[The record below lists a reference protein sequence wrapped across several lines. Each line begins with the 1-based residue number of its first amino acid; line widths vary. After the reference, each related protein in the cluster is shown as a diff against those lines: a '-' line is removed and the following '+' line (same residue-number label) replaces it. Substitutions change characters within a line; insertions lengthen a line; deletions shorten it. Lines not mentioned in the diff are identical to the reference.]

1 MLLMP
6 SWGGMINGLLTL
18 RGAWDKVKT
27 DPILKFMVV
36 ALTGYGMATFEG
48 PMLSLKNVNAI
59 AHFSDWIIAHVH
71 LGALAWNGFLAF
83 GVIYWL
89 VPRLFKTELY
99 SKKLAN
105 LHFWIGTLGILL
117 YAIPLYVAGFV
128 QASMWKQFNPDG
140 TLTYGNFL
148 ETVTEIIPM
157 YAMRAIGG
165 TLYLIGLVILIYN
178 VYKTAKQG
186 SSVTDELAEAAAL
199 QRIPKKRLVGEA
211 WHTWLERKP
220 VQLTVL
226 ATVAILIGGIIQIV
240 PTILVKSNIPTLT
253 SVKPYTPL
261 ELEGRDIYIR
271 EGCVSCHS
279 QMVRPFRSE
288 VERYGEFAKA
298 GEFVYDH
305 PFLWGSKRTGPDLLR
320 VGGKYSDNWH
330 FNHMY
335 DPQSTSAGS
344 IMPGYK
350 WLITDEHDRT
360 DTEAKMKAM
369 AELGV
374 PYSDEEIANAQQHMD
389 EQATRIQENLY
400 NDPDFVKTYEA
411 DKKYAQENGLEFVE
425 MKDREIVALIAY
437 IQRLGTDIKI
447 KDPETST
454 SSN

>member
-1 MLLMP
+1 
-6 SWGGMINGLLTL
+6 
-18 RGAWDKVKT
+18 
-27 DPILKFMVV
+27 
-36 ALTGYGMATFEG
+36 
-48 PMLSLKNVNAI
+48 
-59 AHFSDWIIAHVH
+59 
-71 LGALAWNGFLAF
+71 
-83 GVIYWL
+83 
-89 VPRLFKTELY
+89 
-99 SKKLAN
+99 
-105 LHFWIGTLGILL
+105 ILL

-305 PFLWGSKRTGPDLLR
+305 PFLWGSK
-320 VGGKYSDNWH
+320 
-330 FNHMY
+330 
-335 DPQSTSAGS
+335 
-344 IMPGYK
+344 
-350 WLITDEHDRT
+350 
-360 DTEAKMKAM
+360 
-369 AELGV
+369 
-374 PYSDEEIANAQQHMD
+374 
-389 EQATRIQENLY
+389 
-400 NDPDFVKTYEA
+400 
-411 DKKYAQENGLEFVE
+411 
-425 MKDREIVALIAY
+425 
-437 IQRLGTDIKI
+437 
-447 KDPETST
+447 
-454 SSN
+454 